1 MKFTLSFADFSAA
14 VAAAGYTPLAQ
25 TDKVFV
31 VKPKAKGA
39 GKVEINLSSGTFY
52 VGAGSRHVE
61 ALGTAVA
68 DYYKPI
74 KQTKG
79 WTVFMVPLATGT
91 GAAEIMADF
100 MKIVQL
106 VEQATP
112 KATGKAPKGTPKAPK
127 AKATV
132 ADKVMKAVARVS
144 KPQTAEQIM
153 RAAEIKAKN
162 LATMRAVTAKLNQE
176 AA

>member
-14 VAAAGYTPLAQ
+14 VTEAGYTPVAQ

-100 MKIVQL
+100 INVVKIVEKA
-106 VEQATP
+106 VPAT
-112 KATGKAPKGTPKAPK
+112 TKAPKGTPKV
-127 AKATV
+127 KATIT
-132 ADKVMKAVARVS
+132 DKVMKAVARVS

-162 LATMRAVTAKLNQE
+162 LATMKAVTAKLNQE

>member
-14 VAAAGYTPLAQ
+14 VAAAGYTPVAQ

-106 VEQATP
+106 VERATP
-112 KATGKAPKGTPKAPK
+112 KAAGKAPKGTPK

-162 LATMRAVTAKLNQE
+162 LATMKAVTAKMNQE

>member
-14 VAAAGYTPLAQ
+14 VAAAGYTPVAQ

-91 GAAEIMADF
+91 YTVTDGKLIMRHF
-100 MKIVQL
+100 MEIVQL

-112 KATGKAPKGTPKAPK
+112 KATGKAPKAPK

-153 RAAEIKAKN
+153 RAAEIKARN
-162 LATMRAVTAKLNQE
+162 LATMKAVTAKLNQE

>member
-14 VAAAGYTPLAQ
+14 VAAAGYTPVAQ

-79 WTVFMVPLATGT
+79 WTVFMVPLASGT

-100 MKIVQL
+100 MKIVKL

-112 KATGKAPKGTPKAPK
+112 KATGKAPKAPKAPR
-127 AKATV
+127 AKATLTSL
-132 ADKVMKAVARVS
+132 VS
-144 KPQTAEQIM
+144 KALSAPAKPKSAEQIM
-153 RAAEIKAKN
+153 RAAEVKAKN
-162 LATMRAVTAKLNQE
+162 LATMQAVTAKMNQE

>member
-1 MKFTLSFADFSAA
+1 
-14 VAAAGYTPLAQ
+14 
-25 TDKVFV
+25 
-31 VKPKAKGA
+31 
-39 GKVEINLSSGTFY
+39 
-52 VGAGSRHVE
+52 
-61 ALGTAVA
+61 VA

-100 MKIVQL
+100 INVVKIVEKA
-106 VEQATP
+106 VPAT
-112 KATGKAPKGTPKAPK
+112 TKAPKGTPKV
-127 AKATV
+127 KATIT
-132 ADKVMKAVARVS
+132 DKVMKAVARVS

-162 LATMRAVTAKLNQE
+162 LATMKAVTAKLNQE

>member
-14 VAAAGYTPLAQ
+14 VAAAGYTPVAQ

-79 WTVFMVPLATGT
+79 WTVFMVPLASGT

-100 MKIVQL
+100 MKIVKL

-112 KATGKAPKGTPKAPK
+112 KATGKAPKAPKAPR
-127 AKATV
+127 AKATLTSL
-132 ADKVMKAVARVS
+132 VS
-144 KPQTAEQIM
+144 KALSAPAKPKSAEQIM
-153 RAAEIKAKN
+153 RAAEVKAKN
-162 LATMRAVTAKLNQE
+162 LATMKAVTAKMNQE

>member
-25 TDKVFV
+25 TEKVYV

-79 WTVFMVPLATGT
+79 WTVFMVPLAADT

-112 KATGKAPKGTPKAPK
+112 KATGKAPKAPK

-132 ADKVMKAVARVS
+132 AGLVS
-144 KPQTAEQIM
+144 KALSAPAKPKSAEQIM
-153 RAAEIKAKN
+153 RAAEVKAKN
-162 LATMRAVTAKLNQE
+162 LATMKAVTAKINAE
-176 AA
+176 KAA

>member
-14 VAAAGYTPLAQ
+14 VATAGYTPVAQ

-91 GAAEIMADF
+91 GAAEIMFDF
-100 MKIVQL
+100 MKIVKL

-112 KATGKAPKGTPKAPK
+112 KATGKAPKAPK

-153 RAAEIKAKN
+153 RAAEIKARN
-162 LATMRAVTAKLNQE
+162 LATMKAVTAKMNQE

>member
-14 VAAAGYTPLAQ
+14 VAAAGYTPVAQ

-100 MKIVQL
+100 MKIVKL

-112 KATGKAPKGTPKAPK
+112 KATGKAPKAPK

-153 RAAEIKAKN
+153 RAAEIKARN
-162 LATMRAVTAKLNQE
+162 LATMRAVTAKMNQE

>member
-14 VAAAGYTPLAQ
+14 VAAAGYTPVAQ

-79 WTVFMVPLATGT
+79 WTVFMVPLASGT

-100 MKIVQL
+100 MKIVKL

-112 KATGKAPKGTPKAPK
+112 KATGKAPKAPKAPR
-127 AKATV
+127 AKATLTSL
-132 ADKVMKAVARVS
+132 VS
-144 KPQTAEQIM
+144 KALSAPAKPKSAEQIM
-153 RAAEIKAKN
+153 RAAEVKAKN
-162 LATMRAVTAKLNQE
+162 LATMKAVTAKMNQ
-176 AA
+176 AAA

>member
-14 VAAAGYTPLAQ
+14 VAAAGYTPVAQ

-74 KQTKG
+74 KQTKD

-112 KATGKAPKGTPKAPK
+112 KATGKAPKAPK
-127 AKATV
+127 TKAAV

-153 RAAEIKAKN
+153 RAAEIKARN
-162 LATMRAVTAKLNQE
+162 LATMKAVTAKMNQE

>member
-1 MKFTLSFADFSAA
+1 MNFTLSFAEFSKA
-14 VAAAGYTPLAQ
+14 VTEAGYLPQQQAE
-25 TDKVFV
+25 KIFI
-31 VKPKAKGA
+31 VKPSTKGA

-52 VGAGSRHVE
+52 VGAGSRHLE
-61 ALGTAVA
+61 AITSAVNQS
-68 DYYKPI
+68 YTQI

-79 WTVFMVPLATGT
+79 WSIFSIPMATGT
-91 GAAEIMADF
+91 GVKEIMADF
-100 MKIVQL
+100 INVVKIVEKA
-106 VEQATP
+106 VPATT
-112 KATGKAPKGTPKAPK
+112 KATKVKAPK

-132 ADKVMKAVARVS
+132 ADKVMKAVEKVS

>member
-14 VAAAGYTPLAQ
+14 VAAAGYTPVAQ

-112 KATGKAPKGTPKAPK
+112 KATGKAPKAPK
-127 AKATV
+127 TKAAV

-153 RAAEIKAKN
+153 RAAEIKARN
-162 LATMRAVTAKLNQE
+162 LATMKAVTAKMNQE

>member
-25 TDKVFV
+25 TEKVFV

-91 GAAEIMADF
+91 GAADIMRDF
-100 MKIVQL
+100 MKIVKL

-112 KATGKAPKGTPKAPK
+112 KATGKAPKAPK

-132 ADKVMKAVARVS
+132 TDKVMKAVARVS

-162 LATMRAVTAKLNQE
+162 LATMKAVTAKLNQE

>member
-14 VAAAGYTPLAQ
+14 VAAAGYTPVAQ
-25 TDKVFV
+25 TEKVYV

-79 WTVFMVPLATGT
+79 WTVFMVPLATDTGT
-91 GAAEIMADF
+91 ADIMRDF
-100 MKIVQL
+100 MKIVKL

-112 KATGKAPKGTPKAPK
+112 KATGKAPMAPK

-162 LATMRAVTAKLNQE
+162 LATMKAVTAKLNQE

>member
-14 VAAAGYTPLAQ
+14 VAAAGYTPVAQ

-112 KATGKAPKGTPKAPK
+112 KATGKAPKAPK
-127 AKATV
+127 TKAAV

-153 RAAEIKAKN
+153 RAAEIKARN
-162 LATMRAVTAKLNQE
+162 LATMRAVTAKMNQE

>member
-14 VAAAGYTPLAQ
+14 VAEAGYRPVAQ

-31 VKPKAKGA
+31 VKPSTKGA

-61 ALGTAVA
+61 AITTAVA

-74 KQTKG
+74 KRAKG
-79 WTVFMVPLATGT
+79 WTVFMVPLAADTGT
-91 GAAEIMADF
+91 AEIMADF
-100 MKIVQL
+100 IKIVKL
-106 VEQATP
+106 VEIT
-112 KATGKAPKGTPKAPK
+112 TDRNTRAPKNPKAPR
-127 AKATV
+127 AKVTLSGL
-132 ADKVMKAVARVS
+132 VS
-144 KPQTAEQIM
+144 KALSAPAKPKSAEQIM
-153 RAAEIKAKN
+153 RAAEVKARN
-162 LATMRAVTAKLNQE
+162 LATMRAVTEKMNQE

>member
-14 VAAAGYTPLAQ
+14 VAAAGYTPVAQ

-100 MKIVQL
+100 MKIVKL

-112 KATGKAPKGTPKAPK
+112 KATGKAPKAPKAPR
-127 AKATV
+127 AKATLTSL
-132 ADKVMKAVARVS
+132 VS
-144 KPQTAEQIM
+144 KALSAPAKPKSAEQIM
-153 RAAEIKAKN
+153 RAAEVKAKN
-162 LATMRAVTAKLNQE
+162 LATMKAVTAKMNQE

>member
-14 VAAAGYTPLAQ
+14 VAAAGYTPVAQ
-25 TDKVFV
+25 TEKVYV

-100 MKIVQL
+100 MKIVKL

-112 KATGKAPKGTPKAPK
+112 KATGKAPMAPK

-162 LATMRAVTAKLNQE
+162 LATMKAVTAKLNQE